1 MVRHVYAKPR
11 GFTLIE
17 LMMTVA
23 IIGILASVAI
33 PAYSDYTT
41 RARLSET
48 AVQLGHWSREIAR
61 WSAMEGGYPNDSH
74 IVLPPEAAADLAIDN
89 DTWLAETALGGN
101 WNYEGPDQYP
111 YTGIAILGATEPVR
125 KIQMLDRILD
135 DGNLTTGKFRQTDN
149 GRYTYIID
157 E

>member
-1 MVRHVYAKPR
+1 MRSVTSRQR

-23 IIGILASVAI
+23 IIGILASIAI

-41 RARLSET
+41 RARLTET
-48 AVQLGHWSREIAR
+48 AVQLGHWGREFSRWA
-61 WSAMEGGYPNDSH
+61 AMEGGFPNDSH
-74 IVLPPEAAADLAIDN
+74 IVLPPEAASDLAIDN
-89 DTWLAETALGGN
+89 ATWLAETAVGGN

-125 KIQMLDRILD
+125 TIQMLDKILD
-135 DGNLTTGKFRQTDN
+135 DGNLTSGKFRQTDN